1 MKKDKVIYYHDEL
14 NDDFEGKNIT
24 PIKIDGNYKYIHKN
38 LLWNLSAAIL
48 YRGILTPAC
57 WLYGKIKFGLKIENK
72 EILKLCKNS
81 GYFIY
86 INHTQDLLDVMT
98 PTFVGFPK
106 RAFVIAHP
114 SNVSMRGLKTIIRML
129 GALPIP
135 GDMAS
140 SRNFMNAIQQ
150 KINNKNVIA
159 IYPEAHVWPYY
170 TKVRPFKS
178 TSFGYPVEFDAPV
191 FSVTI
196 TYQKRKY
203 RKEPKI
209 VEYIDGPFFP
219 DNSLSKKNAK
229 EKLRNEIYNKM
240 VERSNNSNIEVI
252 KYIKETE

>member
-159 IYPEAHVWPYY
+159 IYPEAHV
-170 TKVRPFKS
+170 
-178 TSFGYPVEFDAPV
+178 
-191 FSVTI
+191 
-196 TYQKRKY
+196 
-203 RKEPKI
+203 
-209 VEYIDGPFFP
+209 
-219 DNSLSKKNAK
+219 
-229 EKLRNEIYNKM
+229 
-240 VERSNNSNIEVI
+240 
-252 KYIKETE
+252 